1 MPFFF
6 VISAT
11 FAPNIVTARLLLQ
24 TVPSTSSEFAHPD
37 VIIGLTIMAY
47 RYSGLRATDFHTVM
61 DSLTSEFVNDIGPPQ
76 ERAANAR
83 YNEWVLHAGGMIR
96 GYVAQPGSELPEPD
110 LAGAADPLKR
120 VRTMVVSLFIDCYE
134 QSDFHIFLSFFLFS
148 LSSSSSS
155 SFPIIKA

>member
-76 ERAANAR
+76 ERASNAR

-120 VRTMVVSLFIDCYE
+120 VRTIDGGFSFLYSL
-134 QSDFHIFLSFFLFS
+134 IFFFLLGQPFCN
-148 LSSSSSS
+148 L
-155 SFPIIKA
+155 